1 MSRDTDASGCET
13 LHGVLKALAAW
24 TALGLRDVGCVVKRV
39 DAKRSNDTYFC
50 MKTTLNFDDR
60 LIRAAKARAA
70 QDGETLTRLIE
81 RALRDYLRP
90 VRGPVR
96 DFRAR
101 LVTKRGSA
109 LAGVDLDDR
118 GLLYER
124 MDGRD

>member
-1 MSRDTDASGCET
+1 
-13 LHGVLKALAAW
+13 
-24 TALGLRDVGCVVKRV
+24 
-39 DAKRSNDTYFC
+39 

-60 LIRAAKARAA
+60 LIREAKARAA
-70 QDGETLTRLIE
+70 RDGDTLTRLIE

-101 LVTKRGSA
+101 LLTKPGAA

-118 GLLYER
+118 GLLHER

>member
-1 MSRDTDASGCET
+1 MRAEGASSG
-13 LHGVLKALAAW
+13 
-24 TALGLRDVGCVVKRV
+24 LGEAGCVFKQI
-39 DAKRSNDTYFC
+39 DAEHSRDTYFC

-60 LIRAAKARAA
+60 LIREAKARAA
-70 QDGETLTRLIE
+70 RDGETLTRLIE

-96 DFRAR
+96 DFRVE
-101 LVTKRGSA
+101 LLTKRGSA

-118 GLLYER
+118 GRLYER

>member
-1 MSRDTDASGCET
+1 
-13 LHGVLKALAAW
+13 
-24 TALGLRDVGCVVKRV
+24 
-39 DAKRSNDTYFC
+39 
-50 MKTTLNFDDR
+50 MKTTLHFDDR

-70 QDGETLTRLIE
+70 EDGQTLTRLIE

-90 VRGPVR
+90 VRDPVH

-101 LVTKRGSA
+101 LLTKRGCA
-109 LAGVDLDDR
+109 LAGVDLDHR

>member
-1 MSRDTDASGCET
+1 
-13 LHGVLKALAAW
+13 
-24 TALGLRDVGCVVKRV
+24 
-39 DAKRSNDTYFC
+39 

-60 LIRAAKARAA
+60 LIREAKARAA

-81 RALRDYLRP
+81 RALQDYLRP

-101 LVTKRGSA
+101 LLTKRGSA

-124 MDGRD
+124 MDGRN